1 MLERVIF
8 FVGWEGGGGVFLF
21 ALCAHLA
28 EEV

>member
-8 FVGWEGGGGVFLF
+8 FVGWEGGGVFLF